1 MMVQIPASFYI
12 VPNCSFNGFD
22 WEHVDRRG
30 TKFYTKLELPLSR
43 RGYRY
48 MFESTETA
56 RHIWQDFESW
66 ILSEAVIKN
75 NKQSG
80 ESSIKRLK
88 YLNKLDL
95 LRIPRKRDT
104 R

>member
-1 MMVQIPASFYI
+1 MVQLPASCDI

-43 RGYRY
+43 RGYKY
-48 MFESTETA
+48 MFESSEEV
-56 RHIWQDFESW
+56 RNIWQDFESW
-66 ILSEAVIKN
+66 ILNEAVIKN
-75 NKQSG
+75 NKQSQ
-80 ESSIKRLK
+80 ERSIKRLK
-88 YLNKLDL
+88 YLNKLEL
-95 LRIPRKRDT
+95 LRIPRKHET